1 MKKKKLLKNI
11 GNYVLD
17 LFCLVFF
24 CKDFNVKRKIRF
36 KKKITSL
43 GSFRCECNM
52 GYIHRS
58 PGTEQAC
65 VDIDECEMFDNL
77 CVYGRCENNNGGFQ
91 CICDDGFVL
100 DKTGGNCTGNVMVLM
115 ILW

>member
-1 MKKKKLLKNI
+1 
-11 GNYVLD
+11 
-17 LFCLVFF
+17 
-24 CKDFNVKRKIRF
+24 
-36 KKKITSL
+36 
-43 GSFRCECNM
+43 M

-100 DKTGGNCTGNVMVLM
+100 DKTGGNCTGNVMVLRLDGNSVHACTRFNENSSFRRKK
-115 ILW
+115 IRCVTALDLIKCLKQIK